1 MSDPIS
7 SRCRPLSDTF
17 IPTAATQ
24 PPVPHGQ
31 FQQFTAQPLL
41 SASQQML
48 TAASPNDNG
57 EQSRLRERSVRP
69 SIKDDFMSDQKSR
82 IKTSTERL
90 KASQRLLEAHRSRFL
105 ALTIGGAGER
115 PTQKTT
121 VASPSESVPDTNIPD
136 HKQPESSIQTVSG
149 DEVTT
154 APQQAEQ
161 TMAAAVQDV
170 PVSLG
175 AASLSQ
181 QAIHDSKQLASSTT
195 SQTESVSDDTAALQ
209 QTAQTTTSAEQ
220 LRSEELAEAD
230 VSQKTN
236 DTGQKVDGQKGD
248 TLNDGIIKVSAQV
261 RSDDNVSD
269 TKLATTSVTT
279 KTVTAAT
286 TAHDSTET
294 TSAVDA
300 NPSLESLPR
309 QDEAASAAALDDLPR
324 TGSQTSIATADQGS
338 VSSEESVDY
347 RMTTTIG
354 DSDAPASTVRSRQVA
369 IFYGDKNKVYCQV
382 AMADGSGLDKLED
395 RVAAEIDNFRKDKKR
410 KAKNRKM
417 TVEVSSRYKRGWE
430 EKSPIY
436 ISHVELAPQGLVK
449 RQPRTPAAE
458 IAREITGILESKE
471 KEKDAADQPVGKQI
485 RSSETR
491 DDLTKD
497 DQPEEGKAKVD

>member
-7 SRCRPLSDTF
+7 SHCRPRSDTF
-17 IPTAATQ
+17 IPTAASQ
-24 PPVPHGQ
+24 LPLPQGQ
-31 FQQFTAQPLL
+31 YQQFTAQPLL
-41 SASQQML
+41 SASQQMP
-48 TAASPNDNG
+48 TAAASNDNG
-57 EQSRLRERSVRP
+57 EQSRLRERGVRP
-69 SIKDDFMSDQKSR
+69 AIQDDFMSDQKSR

-90 KASQRLLEAHRSRFL
+90 KASQRLLEAHRNRFL
-105 ALTIGGAGER
+105 ALAIGGAGER

-121 VASPSESVPDTNIPD
+121 VASSSESVPDTNTQV
-136 HKQPESSIQTVSG
+136 HKQLTSSTQIVSG
-149 DEVTT
+149 ADVR
-154 APQQAEQ
+154 AAADQ
-161 TMAAAVQDV
+161 TMAAAGQDV

-175 AASLSQ
+175 TTSLSQ
-181 QAIHDSKQLASSTT
+181 QAIHDSKQLASSIT

-220 LRSEELAEAD
+220 LRSDDLAEAG

-236 DTGQKVDGQKGD
+236 DTGQKLD
-248 TLNDGIIKVSAQV
+248 TLTGAIPEVTGQV
-261 RSDDNVSD
+261 RSDDNVAD

-279 KTVTAAT
+279 KTVIAAT
-286 TAHDSTET
+286 TAHDRTDP

-300 NPSLESLPR
+300 NPLFKSPPR
-309 QDEAASAAALDDLPR
+309 QDETASAAAPDDLPR
-324 TGSQTSIATADQGS
+324 TESQASLTTVDQGS

-347 RMTTTIG
+347 RMTTTTIG
-354 DSDAPASTVRSRQVA
+354 DSGAPASTVRSRQVA

-395 RVAAEIDNFRKDKKR
+395 RVATEIDNFRKDKKR

-458 IAREITGILESKE
+458 IAREITGILEIKE
-471 KEKDAADQPVGKQI
+471 KEKDAADQSVGKQI

-491 DDLTKD
+491 DDLTKV
-497 DQPEEGKAKVD
+497 DQPEEGKTKVD